1 MAPSTHGSRRPR
13 RPVRSAVTRWRE
25 RGGSLVRALPRN
37 RLGVV
42 GSVMLAL
49 AILTAVLAPWIAPY
63 DPEASIEVSIED
75 IYARPTS
82 AHWLGTDDGGKDVF
96 SAFIYGSRV
105 SLVVGFA
112 ASLISMIVGGVVG
125 LVAGLYGGVRGD
137 MLLR

>member
-1 MAPSTHGSRRPR
+1 MAPGTQGSIGPIR
-13 RPVRSAVTRWRE
+13 AVEPAVIRWRA
-25 RGGSLVRALPRN
+25 RGGSLVRAPTRK
-37 RLGVV
+37 RPGVV

-112 ASLISMIVGGVVG
+112 ASLLSMIVRGVVG
-125 LVAGLYGGVRGD
+125 LVGGLFGGRP
-137 MLLR
+137 

>member
-1 MAPSTHGSRRPR
+1 MAPPTHGSRRPR

-25 RGGSLVRALPRN
+25 RGGSLVRALTRN
-37 RLGVV
+37 CLGVV

-82 AHWLGTDDGGKDVF
+82 AHWLGTDDGGEKGF
-96 SAFIYGSRV
+96 RAFIYGPRV
-105 SLVVGFA
+105 PP
-112 ASLISMIVGGVVG
+112 GV
-125 LVAGLYGGVRGD
+125 GVRPP
-137 MLLR
+137 